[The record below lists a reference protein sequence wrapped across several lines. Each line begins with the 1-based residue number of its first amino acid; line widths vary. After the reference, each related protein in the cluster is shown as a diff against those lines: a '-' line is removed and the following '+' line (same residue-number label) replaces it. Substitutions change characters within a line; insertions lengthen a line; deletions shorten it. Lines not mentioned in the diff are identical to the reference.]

1 MFSTKL
7 SAPAALDLLEY
18 SPQLQQVPFYAS
30 WQTSQVMMVITIATI
45 QCSINNLVTLNWS
58 IPVIFF

>member
-18 SPQLQQVPFYAS
+18 SPQLQQVPFNAS
-30 WQTSQVMMVITIATI
+30 GKPNT
-45 QCSINNLVTLNWS
+45 LVTLNWS
-58 IPVIFF
+58 ITVIVF

>member
-7 SAPAALDLLEY
+7 SAPAALDILEY

-30 WQTSQVMMVITIATI
+30 WQTKYSSDAQLEHHCDCFFKFTGD
-45 QCSINNLVTLNWS
+45 SLLVDL
-58 IPVIFF
+58 PR